1 MLLHLKSNLIFLL
14 TDPLLY
20 SQFPQLSQTCGQHTR
35 GKQTKCNGMDSILK
49 APVGVPKGAQFSTLT
64 IERGICISKL
74 QIECEDYYPACI
86 NGILSPTDSTNLISY
101 DLVCL
106 RSET

>member
-49 APVGVPKGAQFSTLT
+49 APVGVPKGAQFSTLV
-64 IERGICISKL
+64 
-74 QIECEDYYPACI
+74 YYRTRDI
-86 NGILSPTDSTNLISY
+86 LISY